1 MEQLKI
7 FPQITSLAWKS
18 TKMQKWNAVTK
29 TAGSGKARTMTT
41 WQLPQWTITTSFAH
55 LTEDQYKQ
63 VMGFFATVK
72 GGFEPFLWLDP
83 EDNKEIGIKLGTGA
97 TREWQA
103 LRRWGDYLE
112 PINHITDVKLY
123 VNGEER
129 PCEVDDGKIRLHAGD
144 EIPQDAT
151 ITADYTYYWKVRL
164 SGDSFTAELVYKN
177 IMKSKEMKLVT
188 VR

>member
-1 MEQLKI
+1 METLKI

-18 TKMQKWNAVTK
+18 TKMQKWNTVTK

-41 WQLPQWTITTSFAH
+41 WQLPQWTINTSFAH
-55 LTEDQYKQ
+55 LTDEQ
-63 VMGFFATVK
+63 
-72 GGFEPFLWLDP
+72 
-83 EDNKEIGIKLGTGA
+83 DNHEKGIKLGTGA

-123 VNGEER
+123 VNGQER
-129 PCEVDDGKIRLHAGD
+129 PCEVDNGKIRLRVGD

-151 ITADYTYYWKVRL
+151 ITADYMYYWKVRL